1 MAHTDLSRGAG
12 EAQASS
18 DRSIEQATLIGTLL
32 HLWPYIWPGDRVDLK
47 MRVVWSMVLLLVAKL
62 ATLSVPFTFKWA
74 IDALTGAGS
83 APVQPSNWT
92 MWLIASPLIM
102 TGSYG
107 AIRVLMAILTQWRD
121 GIFARVAMH
130 AVRKLAYLTF
140 VHMHE
145 LSLRFHLE
153 RKTGGLTRVLMAILT
168 QWRDGIFA
176 RVAMHA
182 VRKLAYLTFVHMH
195 ELSLRFHL
203 ERKTGGLTRVLERG
217 RLGIEVIVRMVI
229 LQLAPTIV
237 EVSLLMGVL
246 LWQFD
251 WRYVL
256 VTMITVVIFMYYT
269 YVATEWRI
277 EIRRKM
283 NDSDTEA
290 NTKAIDSLLNY
301 ETVKYFSAEERE
313 ATRYDRS
320 MERYERNSVKTYTS
334 LAVLNTGQAVIFTA
348 GLTATMLMCAIGVRN
363 GTNTVGDFVMVN
375 AMMIQLYQP
384 LNFMG
389 MVYREI
395 KQAVIDIEKMFS
407 VLSRNPEIKD
417 VPGAKPLIVT
427 TGSVRFDDVRFSY
440 DPERPILK
448 GLSFEVPAGKTV
460 AIVGPSGA
468 GKSTISRLLF
478 RLYDVSSGKILID
491 GQDIRNVT
499 QSSLRASIGM
509 VPQDTVLFNDTIR
522 YNIRYGRWDADDAE
536 VEQAAQL
543 AQIDGFIR
551 MSPKGY
557 ETQVGERGLKLSG
570 GEKQR
575 VAIARTVLKAPPI
588 LVLDEATSALDSH
601 TEQEI
606 QDALERVSRN
616 RTSLVIAHRLST
628 IVGADEIIVLD
639 QGRIAER
646 GTHSQLLATDG
657 LYASMWNRQREA
669 QEARER
675 LARIADENE
684 APNRAPPPVDDVLVT
699 PAAAE

>member
-1 MAHTDLSRGAG
+1 MTPPNSHADGNTSRVPA
-12 EAQASS
+12 A
-18 DRSIEQATLIGTLL
+18 SIERATLIGTLA
-32 HLWPYIWPGDRVDLK
+32 HLWPYIWPGDRVDLR
-47 MRVVWSMVLLLVAKL
+47 MRVVWSVVLLLVAKF
-62 ATLSVPFTFKWA
+62 ATLTVPFTFKWA
-74 IDALTGAGS
+74 TDALTGADT
-83 APVQPSNWT
+83 APVQPSNWA
-92 MWLIASPLIM
+92 MWVVASPLIM
-102 TGSYG
+102 TASYG
-107 AIRVLMAILTQWRD
+107 GLRVLMAVLTQWRD

-140 VHMHE
+140 
-145 LSLRFHLE
+145 
-153 RKTGGLTRVLMAILT
+153 I
-168 QWRDGIFA
+168 
-176 RVAMHA
+176 
-182 VRKLAYLTFVHMH
+182 HMH

-217 RLGIEVIVRMVI
+217 RTGIETIVRMVI
-229 LQLAPTIV
+229 LQLVPTIV
-237 EVSLLMGVL
+237 EVVLLMGVL
-246 LWQFD
+246 LWKFD
-251 WRYVL
+251 WRYAL
-256 VTMITVVIFMYYT
+256 ATTIMVVIFMYYT
-269 YVATEWRI
+269 YIATEWRI

-283 NDSDTEA
+283 NESDTDA

-301 ETVKYFSAEERE
+301 ETVKYFGAEDRE
-313 ATRYDRS
+313 ARRYDRS
-320 MERYERNSVKTYTS
+320 MAGYEQASVKTYTS
-334 LAVLNTGQAVIFTA
+334 LAVLNTGQAIIFTV
-348 GLTATMLMCAIGVRN
+348 GLTATMLMCAFGVRN
-363 GTNTVGDFVMVN
+363 GHNTVGDFVMVN

-395 KQAVIDIEKMFS
+395 KQAIIDIEKMFV
-407 VLSRNPEIKD
+407 VLSERPEVKD
-417 VPGAKPLIVT
+417 IPGAKPLLVT
-427 TGSVRFDDVRFSY
+427 SGNVRFDDVRFSY
-440 DPERPILK
+440 DPDRPILK

-499 QSSLRASIGM
+499 QASLRASIGM

-522 YNIRYGRWDADDAE
+522 YNIRYGRWDATDAE
-536 VEQAAQL
+536 VEEAARL
-543 AQIDGFIR
+543 AQIDNFIR

-588 LVLDEATSALDSH
+588 LLLDEATSALDSH
-601 TEQEI
+601 TEHEI
-606 QDALERVSRN
+606 QGALDRVSRN

-646 GTHSQLLATDG
+646 GTHAGLLASGG

-669 QEARER
+669 EEAREK
-675 LARIADENE
+675 LARIDDDE
-684 APNRAPPPVDDVLVT
+684 APGRAPPPDDALAT
-699 PAAAE
+699 QAAE